1 MSAVEMKWIG
11 CSKLQNSQSI
21 TRCTYYTIRVT
32 GQNKGKLLLPTCS
45 SSGRLATAGGSP
57 LLCYESSRIVEKPFK
72 HLFARVAR
80 GCAPCLGY
88 GAVPHFS
95 LFLRRRRRRKRKK
108 VFRGHPYP
116 RQRAAAL
123 CTPALKKATR
133 TFQVPE
139 KFGMTHSKQKGS
151 SGVTPTVQNTTRATG
166 GTISPAR
173 YL

>member
-95 LFLRRRRRRKRKK
+95 LFLRRLRRRKREKK
-108 VFRGHPYP
+108 YFGDTPIPDRGRLPSALPLLKRQYQHFR
-116 RQRAAAL
+116 
-123 CTPALKKATR
+123 
-133 TFQVPE
+133 FQNN
-139 KFGMTHSKQKGS
+139 
-151 SGVTPTVQNTTRATG
+151 SG
-166 GTISPAR
+166 
-173 YL
+173 